1 MIIFFYNKI
10 FLGILKK
17 NGKLIFLNLL
27 NIIENYD
34 NNFLKLQQ
42 FFLKKLKIKFLFILI
57 NSASITLL
65 YFSGYE

>member
-1 MIIFFYNKI
+1 MFFYNKI

-42 FFLKKLKIKFLFILI
+42 FFFKKLKIKFLFILI

>member
-1 MIIFFYNKI
+1 MFFYNKI